1 MHAQDR
7 AACLATFLAETV
19 SALYLIAGGWRTTSS
34 VLSMCQRE
42 QAFFFEA
49 HNIIPFFFLAQGHG
63 GESPDSMPIAW
74 HNPITNKTSYVHALM
89 FEFLSGRSN
98 GSRRCYGG
106 SGLLSQWFESILL

>member
-1 MHAQDR
+1 MPR
-7 AACLATFLAETV
+7 IVRLAWQL
-19 SALYLIAGGWRTTSS
+19 SLRKRS
-34 VLSMCQRE
+34 VLSISLPGDGAL
-42 QAFFFEA
+42 QAVFFRCVSVNRLFFLRL
-49 HNIIPFFFLAQGHG
+49 IILFLFSFLAQGHG

-89 FEFLSGRSN
+89 FEFLSGCSN